1 MRNPVRTVAVLLVL
15 LLAGAGSGAL
25 AMPTNPHF
33 GEAARLL
40 DSALAAAGT
49 AITSVGAIGSA
60 GLAHVGSL
68 FQSHGLAGLSA
79 SPTLLVGFLVGVG
92 ASTLALVMV
101 LVVVATRR
109 R

>member
-1 MRNPVRTVAVLLVL
+1 MWARCSSPTV
-15 LLAGAGSGAL
+15 
-25 AMPTNPHF
+25 
-33 GEAARLL
+33 
-40 DSALAAAGT
+40 
-49 AITSVGAIGSA
+49 SA
-60 GLAHVGSL
+60 GLL
-68 FQSHGLAGLSA
+68 A